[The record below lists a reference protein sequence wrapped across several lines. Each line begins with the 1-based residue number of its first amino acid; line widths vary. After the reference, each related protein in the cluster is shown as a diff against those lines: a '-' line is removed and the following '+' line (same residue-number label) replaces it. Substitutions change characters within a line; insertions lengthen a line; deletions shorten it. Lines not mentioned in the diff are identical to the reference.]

1 MHIKEQLNSRL
12 HCSTMCS
19 SFLIKEFSRKFFS
32 VLHGE
37 IFDLRCKGARLESL
51 CTSWESKSMIFS
63 LVKEHAAQ
71 VKKSQKSDFFIILH
85 LLSIIQSLRSFL
97 TVFRC
102 FDESTVFSTFVFY
115 FSHLLSKRD
124 TPDEHTMKCLASG
137 SNAKRRYDFK

>member
-1 MHIKEQLNSRL
+1 M
-12 HCSTMCS
+12 
-19 SFLIKEFSRKFFS
+19 
-32 VLHGE
+32 
-37 IFDLRCKGARLESL
+37 ESL

-102 FDESTVFSTFVFY
+102 FDGSTVFSTFVFY
-115 FSHLLSKRD
+115 FFPPSVKKRHSRWTHNEMSSLGVKCKKKVWLQVVILIVFQQCISQNQSMYRNIYFTRLLGITQYAWKW
-124 TPDEHTMKCLASG
+124 
-137 SNAKRRYDFK
+137 